1 MACSACGGK
10 SRRPLRTA
18 QGGRPVNQTRQPQ
31 GPRDSGIR
39 SGIRDR
45 IAGLRWNSK

>member
-10 SRRPLRTA
+10 TRRPLRTT
-18 QGGRPVNQTRQPQ
+18 QGGRPVNQTSSRTPQ
-31 GPRDSGIR
+31 GTGGRT
-39 SGIRDR
+39 GIRDR

>member
-1 MACSACGGK
+1 MACNACGGK
-10 SRRPLRTA
+10 ARRPLRTA
-18 QGGRPVNQTRQPQ
+18 HGGRPVNQTPSRTPQ
-31 GPRDSGIR
+31 NSGGR